1 MGDHEFEFFGC
12 GGCRKS
18 VTMTSNVFE
27 RHPCLNTRSATR
39 QQSPFGLRILGTQ
52 DACSDIS
59 NRGILS
65 MMFLSLLSTVVGAPV
80 VHKLTNDLRN
90 LSVFDIPTFARLLTN
105 ASRNTVKPLPASHP
119 AFFVKYARSMLLAT
133 IDKQNVELPKIENT
147 NNAGESPAQR
157 VRKFFT
163 GKTTIWR

>member
-1 MGDHEFEFFGC
+1 MLERVFFMCQSSQSALHCTRKTRSTRGHEARHAPMGDHEFEFFGC

-80 VHKLTNDLRN
+80 VHKLTNDKCIEEHCQAAARKPPGVLRQVR
-90 LSVFDIPTFARLLTN
+90 SVHALGDNR
-105 ASRNTVKPLPASHP
+105 
-119 AFFVKYARSMLLAT
+119 
-133 IDKQNVELPKIENT
+133 
-147 NNAGESPAQR
+147 
-157 VRKFFT
+157 
-163 GKTTIWR
+163 